1 MAQEPLQKILRILS
15 IAPLVASAIVAL
27 IIYMAFK
34 YEPEDIPGMA
44 YVVSFTLAEGMMLVA
59 AIGIL
64 STVKIKVKSSAIF
77 GLRYANIAVL
87 TAAGIVGFVTF
98 MQMAP

>member
-15 IAPLVASAIVAL
+15 FAPLVASVIVGL

-64 STVKIKVKSSAIF
+64 STVKIKVKTNLIF
-77 GLRYANIAVL
+77 ALRYANIGVL
-87 TAAGIVGFVTF
+87 TAAGVVGFVTF